1 MASYLRCTG
10 RGFGR
15 TRKNPKLTPITDKI
29 MSEIKSAV
37 KTYLLEELNLPV
49 KPEELTDETPLLS
62 SRLIDSI
69 SALLLVEFL
78 EKEFKIEFQ
87 PHEVNNDNLDSLQL
101 IEQFVQGKQ

>member
-1 MASYLRCTG
+1 MTA
-10 RGFGR
+10 
-15 TRKNPKLTPITDKI
+15 
-29 MSEIKSAV
+29 IKDSV
-37 KTYLLEELNLPV
+37 KTYLLEELNLPLTS
-49 KPEELTDETPLLS
+49 EELGDDTPLLS

-78 EKEFKIEFQ
+78 EKEFKIEFK